1 MDNLTSF
8 INNIKAMAKA
18 QAITVEE
25 LEKLKNEEQKEA
37 GLDNKTA

>member
-8 INNIKAMAKA
+8 INNIKAIAEA

-25 LEKLKNEEQKEA
+25 LEKLKNEEQKENN
-37 GLDNKTA
+37 LDKKTV